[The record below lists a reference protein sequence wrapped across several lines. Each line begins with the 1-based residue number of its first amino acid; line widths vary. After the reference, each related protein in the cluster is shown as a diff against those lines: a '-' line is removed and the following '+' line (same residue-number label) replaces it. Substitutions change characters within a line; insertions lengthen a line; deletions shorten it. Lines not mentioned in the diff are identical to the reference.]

1 MESTENMECAKK
13 HIFQTAMEMTYGL
26 TELLKAVDVMGWT
39 DELVAYAEEDDKKED
54 DDHADS

>member
-1 MESTENMECAKK
+1 MKNIEEAKK

-54 DDHADS
+54 DNHADS